1 MTKWSVALT
10 SFAALSLALALGL
23 PAGPVQA
30 GSVPPATGASTT
42 PPCAYMWATRP
53 LPILA
58 SGLQTAL
65 DGAGIAGSR
74 VVARAV
80 GETCDYGNQFM
91 AMQSE
96 ITIDAPVAA
105 SLDDLAALGDASQ
118 AVAGAVLPVLS
129 TAGRD
134 VMPGPNAPKVTVI
147 FKAADGHSRVLA
159 SSRTL
164 LDDAQA
170 GQLAGESFLR
180 AAGTLSSIN

>member
-10 SFAALSLALALGL
+10 SFAVLSLSLALGL
-23 PAGPVQA
+23 PADPLQA
-30 GSVPPATGASTT
+30 GSFPPASGSSTT
-42 PPCAYMWATRP
+42 QPCAFMWATRP

-65 DGAGIAGSR
+65 DGAGIAGSK
-74 VVARAV
+74 VIANAF
-80 GETCDYGNQFM
+80 GETCGNQFM

-105 SLDDLAALGDASQ
+105 SLDDLAALGDTSQ

-134 VMPGPNAPKVTVI
+134 VMPGPNTPKVTVI
-147 FKAADGHSRVLA
+147 FKAADGHSRVLV

-164 LDDAQA
+164 LNDAQS
-170 GQLAGESFLR
+170 GQLAGEAFLR
-180 AAGTLSSIN
+180 AAGTLSSIT